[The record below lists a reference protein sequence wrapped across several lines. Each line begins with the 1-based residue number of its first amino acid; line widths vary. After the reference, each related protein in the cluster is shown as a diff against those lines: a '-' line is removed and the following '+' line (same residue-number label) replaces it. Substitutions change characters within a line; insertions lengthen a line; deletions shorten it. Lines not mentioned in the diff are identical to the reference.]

1 MKGQLNLFDDLP
13 PPANKPLKF
22 KPAERA
28 IWTENK
34 AKLIERYLFYFVLIT
49 KHGAYIDGFAGPQ
62 YSRRKDAWAAKM
74 VLESKPPFLR
84 NFWLCELNPKSI
96 EMLKALRDAQPP
108 IKNRSI
114 KVVEGDFNAN
124 VADLL
129 KTSGIDDSVATFCLL
144 DQRTFECEWNTLVT
158 LSKHRSDY
166 KIELFYFLATGW
178 LDRSMKGL
186 KNKSILEKWWGR
198 SDYDQLRG
206 MNSFDRMNLFCKR
219 IKEELGYKHA
229 YGWPIYSRE
238 RKGRVMYHM
247 IHATDHDEAPKIMNR
262 AYRNALKQREDLRLL
277 QRDLSQLWGSTGSGE
292 KPLPTNPAP
301 SRPK

>member
-13 PPANKPLKF
+13 PPADKPLKF

-62 YSRRKDAWAAKM
+62 YLKRRDAWAAKM

-84 NFWLCELNPKSI
+84 NFWLCELNPKSVQ
-96 EMLKALRDAQPP
+96 MLRALKDAQPF
-108 IKNRSI
+108 IKNRAI
-114 KVVEGDFNAN
+114 EIVPGDFNAN
-124 VADLL
+124 VASLL
-129 KTSGIDDSVATFCLL
+129 QTSGIDDSVATFCLL
-144 DQRTFECEWNTLVT
+144 DQRTFECEWQTLVT

-178 LDRSMKGL
+178 LDRSMEGI

-198 SDYDQLRG
+198 PDYAQLRG
-206 MNSFDRMNLFCKR
+206 MNSFDRMNLFCTR
-219 IKEELGYKHA
+219 ISEELGYKHA

-238 RKGRVMYHM
+238 RGGRVMYHM

-262 AYRNALKQREDLRLL
+262 AYRNALRQREDLRLL
-277 QRDLSQLWGSTGSGE
+277 QRDLSQLWGTANDIPGKEGM
-292 KPLPTNPAP
+292 
-301 SRPK
+301 